1 MGTTSSQWRRS
12 WFQWEQSVVQQMLD
26 TIGEFQP
33 KQNKLDDWAWN
44 LNVEKKYVVRELVY
58 EILITE
64 ETMKDEEFFKQMKK
78 LPIPSKVKKVLF
90 GGWHVIEFK
99 LWIT

>member
-1 MGTTSSQWRRS
+1 MAMGTTSSQWRRS

-44 LNVEKKYVVRELVY
+44 LNVEKKYEVREVR
-58 EILITE
+58 ETLIME
-64 ETMKDEEFFKQMKK
+64 ETMEDEEFFKQMWK
-78 LPIPSKVKKVLF
+78 LPISSKVKRFYLE
-90 GGWHVIEFK
+90 GG
-99 LWIT
+99 T

>member
-1 MGTTSSQWRRS
+1 MGEWLWELQWRRS

-44 LNVEKKYVVRELVY
+44 LNVEKKYVLR
-58 EILITE
+58 
-64 ETMKDEEFFKQMKK
+64 
-78 LPIPSKVKKVLF
+78 KVGLRSCPKALF
-90 GGWHVIEFK
+90 RRM
-99 LWIT
+99 